1 MAGCAPF
8 ELVGSLSKDK
18 ASQSSTARE
27 MIGVLRI
34 LQLAASRHHA
44 LLSRAAIL
52 LIEDNQGAVAAINS
66 FRSSAPDIHAILKEI
81 FELCSRV
88 DFDIIAQW
96 KPRAELAL

>member
-1 MAGCAPF
+1 
-8 ELVGSLSKDK
+8 
-18 ASQSSTARE
+18 
-27 MIGVLRI
+27 MIAVLRI

-66 FRSSAPDIHAILKEI
+66 FRSSASDIHAIPKEI

-88 DFDIIAQW
+88 DFDHRPVEATGRAGPMGRFE
-96 KPRAELAL
+96 PRPALL